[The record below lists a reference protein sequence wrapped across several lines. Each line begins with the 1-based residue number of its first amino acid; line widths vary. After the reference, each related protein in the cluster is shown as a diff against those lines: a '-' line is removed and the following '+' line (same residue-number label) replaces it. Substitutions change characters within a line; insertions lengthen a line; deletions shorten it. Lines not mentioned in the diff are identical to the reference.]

1 MEANG
6 SFREEYGIGWDMLTK
21 VQMSEDG
28 VIELGWALKVTR
40 DVQIRSCRTMVLMEP
55 PYFRMKCRGK
65 KYNISISRNCS
76 TKTSTTGEFHFKNF
90 MKEI

>member
-40 DVQIRSCRTMVLMEP
+40 DVQIRSYRTVVLMEP
-55 PYFRMKCRGK
+55 PYFRMKCRGR
-65 KYNISISRNCS
+65 KYNIPFR
-76 TKTSTTGEFHFKNF
+76 
-90 MKEI
+90 EIVQQR